1 MKFKRIYGL
10 LLQSAALMACVN
22 LAFAQAQAQSAQE
35 APAPQ
40 AASASGLLLVE
51 HENAGRDVQ
60 GTMRIKVINGGI
72 KLPAKP

>member
-22 LAFAQAQAQSAQE
+22 LAFAQAQSAQE

-60 GTMRIKVINGGI
+60 GNMRIKVINGGI